1 MTALARR
8 THAFPTPSRMLAAA
22 LTATLKGGIWAWRLI
37 GAPIAGPI
45 CRYEPSCSSY
55 ALQAID
61 RFGPVRGAC
70 LILKRLG
77 RCHPWGG
84 SGYDPVPDC
93 ADHRHSHL

>member
-1 MTALARR
+1 MTVLARHI
-8 THAFPTPSRMLAAA
+8 HAFPAPSRLLAAA
-22 LTATLKGGIWAWRLI
+22 LTATLKAGIWAWRLI

-61 RFGPVRGAC
+61 RFGPMRGAW
-70 LILKRLG
+70 LTLKRLG

-93 ADHRHSHL
+93 ADHRHSHR

>member
-1 MTALARR
+1 MIALARR
-8 THAFPTPSRMLAAA
+8 THSFSAPSRMLATA
-22 LTATLKGGIWAWRLI
+22 LTATLKAGVWGWRLI

-61 RFGPVRGAC
+61 RFGPMRGAW
-70 LILKRLG
+70 LTVKRLG

-84 SGYDPVPDC
+84 SGYDPVPVC
-93 ADHRHSHL
+93 ADHRHSHR

>member
-8 THAFPTPSRMLAAA
+8 RAHSGEPLRTLAAA
-22 LTATLKGGIWAWRLI
+22 PLKALVWAWRLV
-37 GAPIAGPI
+37 GAPIAGPV

-61 RFGPVRGAC
+61 RFGPIRGGW
-70 LILKRLG
+70 LTLKRLG

-84 SGYDPVPDC
+84 SGYDPVPDDGC
-93 ADHRHSHL
+93 RDTHSHR

>member
-1 MTALARR
+1 MTAIAGR
-8 THAFPTPSRMLAAA
+8 THSLPTPSRGLAAA
-22 LTATLKGGIWAWRLI
+22 LTALLKIVVWSWRLI

-61 RFGPVRGAC
+61 RFGPVRGGW
-70 LILKRLG
+70 LTLKRLG

-93 ADHRHSHL
+93 TRHSHLHR